1 MPPGFNASENAK
13 EAVIFRCVFH
23 TGPANLSWLI
33 NDIPLS
39 HLMLEDD
46 GIFSNETGGTEY
58 GVQYT
63 TVSIP
68 PTAENNGISL
78 QCHALLPDFTE
89 AISSKVVFRVQG
101 M

>member
-1 MPPGFNASENAK
+1 M
-13 EAVIFRCVFH
+13 FRCVFH
-23 TGPANLSWLI
+23 TSPANLSWLI
-33 NDIPLS
+33 NDMPLS
-39 HLMLEDD
+39 HLMIEDY
-46 GIFSNETGGTEY
+46 GIFSNETGY

-78 QCHALLPDFTE
+78 RCHVRLPDFTE